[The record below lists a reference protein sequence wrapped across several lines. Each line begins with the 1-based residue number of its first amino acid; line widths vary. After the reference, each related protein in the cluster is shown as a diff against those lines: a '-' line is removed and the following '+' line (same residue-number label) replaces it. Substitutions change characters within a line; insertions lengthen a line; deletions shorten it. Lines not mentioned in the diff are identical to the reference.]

1 MARFGQVLRNG
12 DNDYKS
18 RNNAR
23 ISGSAKIIFF
33 GFGRKDGNFM
43 IIILFEDFYIKN
55 LLGEIWELYFIKNT
69 PIHYIIE
76 IKGEMDHFSFI

>member
-1 MARFGQVLRNG
+1 
-12 DNDYKS
+12 
-18 RNNAR
+18 
-23 ISGSAKIIFF
+23 
-33 GFGRKDGNFM
+33 M